1 MLPQVLEVKSE
12 GSINTNTVFYYS
24 PINFDHITL
33 PPSIKDIG
41 LAKYIIDT
49 QHYLK
54 ASFNLM
60 TELNILAACVIE
72 LHVTISMCF
81 NNDINYQ

>member
-1 MLPQVLEVKSE
+1 MLPQVLEVKSD

-33 PPSIKDIG
+33 PPSIKYIG

-54 ASFNLM
+54 ALV
-60 TELNILAACVIE
+60 ACVIE

>member
-1 MLPQVLEVKSE
+1 MLPPVSEVKSD
-12 GSINTNTVFYYS
+12 GSINTNTVFYY
-24 PINFDHITL
+24 
-33 PPSIKDIG
+33 SIKDIG

-60 TELNILAACVIE
+60 KELNILAACIIE
-72 LHVTISMCF
+72 LNVTISTCF
-81 NNDINYQ
+81 NDTKYH